1 MAVLYSTTSKNAVQK
16 TLTSILAAGNTT
28 SAALS
33 DVVGIPNLPGTMVID
48 RVNTANVATPSVR
61 EYIAYTGTS
70 GSTVTGLTRNVDNGG
85 TDQDHAVG
93 AVVEFVP
100 DVTWAGSIYTALS
113 NLVNT
118 STLAVD
124 TSKVVT
130 PSSFLGTLNTNFA
143 SLATLTSKFYVNATF
158 TGYVNFSGA
167 SVSGINTGTGGF
179 NALFQVPGGLASVSN
194 IGGLI
199 PVPTTFTGQFMSAYV
214 QTPASIASIS
224 VFILKNNS
232 TYGVISIPAGGT
244 FASSASIS
252 SAGLVAGDTL
262 TMDIRSTASLS
273 QYLSVLLRAS

>member
-1 MAVLYSTTSKNAVQK
+1 MPLYSTPSNNAVQK

-33 DVVGIPNLPGTMVID
+33 DVVGIPNLPGIMVID
-48 RVNTANVATPSVR
+48 RVNTANVATPSIR

-70 GSTVTGLTRNVDNGG
+70 GSTVIGLTRNVDNGG
-85 TDQDHAVG
+85 TDQAHAVG
-93 AVVEFVP
+93 AIVEFVP

-113 NLVNT
+113 NLVST

-124 TSKVVT
+124 TTKVVT
-130 PSSFLGTLNTNFA
+130 PSSFLSTLNTNLA
-143 SLATLTSKFYVNATF
+143 SISTLSNKFYVNATF
-158 TGYVNFSGA
+158 TGNVNFSGA
-167 SVSGINTGTGGF
+167 SVSGISTGGTGGF